1 MMSMLLSS
9 CSNYWILDKER
20 IDEIP
25 EIASYTKKMQDF
37 EDSNNTKLSAHK
49 VFTISEGRKM
59 VVITSGKES
68 AALEFVDLEVKKKDQ
83 KIIVKEVPKETNDMN
98 PYLLVGLDKIK
109 GDLQVYNESTGELIE
124 NINSSSLGTIE

>member
-1 MMSMLLSS
+1 MLLSS
-9 CSNYWILDKER
+9 CSNYWILDTER

-25 EIASYTKKMQDF
+25 EIASYTKKMQDL
-37 EDSNNTKLSAHK
+37 EDSNDTKLSVHK

-68 AALEFVDLEVKKKDQ
+68 ATLEFVDLEVKKKDQ
-83 KIIVKEVPKETNDMN
+83 KIIVKEVPNEINDMN

-124 NINSSSLGTIE
+124 NINSSSLRPTE

>member
-1 MMSMLLSS
+1 
-9 CSNYWILDKER
+9 
-20 IDEIP
+20 
-25 EIASYTKKMQDF
+25 MQDF